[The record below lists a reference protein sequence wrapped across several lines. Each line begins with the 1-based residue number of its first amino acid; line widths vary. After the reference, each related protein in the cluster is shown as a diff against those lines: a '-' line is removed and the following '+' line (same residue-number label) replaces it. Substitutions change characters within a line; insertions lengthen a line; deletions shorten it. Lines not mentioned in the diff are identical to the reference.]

1 MLTPVKAALVLL
13 LFLLV
18 AVSLNR
24 LFTAAF
30 GRRTRRRRRLW
41 NGRWSGLRNG
51 SGGVIRTPAN
61 KRAWWPS
68 FEAVLQTA
76 DVSLTPAGFI
86 TVTAFAGAAGFTAGS
101 LLFGSWKG
109 LLLTGGLLAAV
120 PTLWLRSRQIS
131 RQLRRRKA
139 LLPALES
146 FYQDYVLASGGN
158 VRVALGQAV
167 ESGRLPRQ
175 AQGVFVR
182 LHAGL
187 ALQWDPAESL
197 GLFAASFASRW
208 ADLFTGLL
216 GSALAD
222 GTDIRDGLRNLI
234 TDMRRAARQDQL
246 ERNRLLEI
254 RLANFSPLIFLGV
267 FLVVN
272 FRMDP
277 GMAWR
282 HYVLSD
288 AGREMLLDT
297 LVLIGLSFVMG
308 LYLSLRKE

>member
-1 MLTPVKAALVLL
+1 
-13 LFLLV
+13 
-18 AVSLNR
+18 
-24 LFTAAF
+24 
-30 GRRTRRRRRLW
+30 
-41 NGRWSGLRNG
+41 
-51 SGGVIRTPAN
+51 
-61 KRAWWPS
+61 
-68 FEAVLQTA
+68 
-76 DVSLTPAGFI
+76 
-86 TVTAFAGAAGFTAGS
+86 
-101 LLFGSWKG
+101 
-109 LLLTGGLLAAV
+109 
-120 PTLWLRSRQIS
+120 
-131 RQLRRRKA
+131 LRRRKA